1 MPFNPKCRGGNG
13 ITTGYSIN
21 LEIKKTVSLN
31 EKIANSGVYYGRV
44 PLFNANNAD
53 IKQISRQEK
62 LRLTVYYALPENITV
77 IKNMTFDIVRITG
90 KDIAWST

>member
-1 MPFNPKCRGGNG
+1 VTING
-13 ITTGYSIN
+13 ITTGYSVN
-21 LEIKKTVSLN
+21 LEIKKTISLN
-31 EKIANSGVYYGRV
+31 EKIASNSVYYGII

-53 IKQISRQEK
+53 INQISQQEK
-62 LRLTVYYALPENITV
+62 LRLTVYYGLPENISI